1 MVSDPEQENV
11 KPRYLYSLVLWIIC
25 FLKKKLYFLIREP
38 CLLKTIIFVFFR
50 FTSSFHLVQYSS
62 KLVIYFCNER
72 GQVDIRTRSSA
83 YFRHDISMLPIA
95 TGLFPLNLNMSGKS
109 FIYKLKSV
117 VLRASPCFIPLI
129 IPLSPLSPYCMF
141 K

>member
-1 MVSDPEQENV
+1 MDFNNVCCIVYHAFFAWFSRFEIPMVSDPEQENV

-25 FLKKKLYFLIREP
+25 FLKKNLYFLIREP

-62 KLVIYFCNER
+62 KLVIYFYNER

-95 TGLFPLNLNMSGKS
+95 T
-109 FIYKLKSV
+109 
-117 VLRASPCFIPLI
+117 
-129 IPLSPLSPYCMF
+129 
-141 K
+141 